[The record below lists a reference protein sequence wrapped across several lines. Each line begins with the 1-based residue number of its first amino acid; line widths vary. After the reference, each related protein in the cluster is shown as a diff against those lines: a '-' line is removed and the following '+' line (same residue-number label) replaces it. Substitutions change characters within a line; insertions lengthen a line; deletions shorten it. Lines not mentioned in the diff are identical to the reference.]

1 MSNDASS
8 APNPSIVSFQLD
20 GALAEQVDRI
30 AKAEGVSRSDVLRR
44 ALLVKLGA
52 DLGVMERCVRQL
64 NGIHDQL
71 IDTIEKLEAEDW
83 NPQSLHEAV
92 ELVAGCIDELEDSE
106 DEDED
111 D

>member
-1 MSNDASS
+1 MSNNASS
-8 APNPSIVSFQLD
+8 APSAIVSFQLD

-30 AKAEGVSRSDVLRR
+30 AQAEGVSRSDVLRR
-44 ALLVKLGA
+44 ALLVNLGA
-52 DLGVMERCVRQL
+52 DLGVTERCIRQL

-83 NPQSLHEAV
+83 SPQSLHQAV
-92 ELVAGCIDELEDSE
+92 ELVAGCIDELEGSE

-111 D
+111 ED